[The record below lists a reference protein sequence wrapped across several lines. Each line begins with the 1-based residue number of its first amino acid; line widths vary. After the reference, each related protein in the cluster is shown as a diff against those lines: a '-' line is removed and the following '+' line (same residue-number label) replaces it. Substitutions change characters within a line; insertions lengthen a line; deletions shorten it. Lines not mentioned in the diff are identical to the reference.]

1 MKKPIPHNDDTPP
14 TDHPSDGVPPRKDP
28 AMTSFQRQTVI
39 VTCLATAML
48 MLDIAVVNVAIPR
61 IGHDLHSGLT
71 GLQWVVDAYT
81 VLLAACVLTAGSLA
95 DRLGRRFLLRI
106 GLVVFT
112 VASVACATAA
122 SITTLDIARGVQGLG
137 AAAMF
142 ATSLAVL
149 AEAFPQRKERNGA
162 FAAYGATIGA
172 AFAVGPL
179 LGGVLTAWVGWRSIF
194 FINVPLGLLCLIGS
208 VRLRESSDHAPA
220 GSIGSDKGSSSEDS
234 SCWCSACCRGNVVGW
249 STPQIVAELVT
260 ALALLV
266 AFFFVERLRRE
277 PMLPLGMFRNSSF
290 TGAQVAAFTMSASF
304 FAIFIY
310 LILYLQEILHLSP
323 IRAGLAL
330 MPCTIVVFVVSG
342 MSSQL
347 VDRISHRTMISGG
360 LGLAAVGLAA
370 MTIAGSHSSWTALL
384 VGEIVV
390 GVGTGLFN
398 PALSNVALSVVSDR
412 ESGLAAGVNDTFRQM
427 GIAVGIAALGAVIPA
442 RDALGSGSAAAY
454 VGGLHSALFVATIVA
469 AAGSVATMALMERG
483 SQAKGRAT
491 VGVDTLATEVA

>member
-1 MKKPIPHNDDTPP
+1 
-14 TDHPSDGVPPRKDP
+14 
-28 AMTSFQRQTVI
+28 MTSLQRRTVTI
-39 VTCLATAML
+39 TCLATAML

-61 IGHDLHSGLT
+61 IGHDLRSGLT

-81 VLLAACVLTAGSLA
+81 VILAAGVLTAGSLA
-95 DRLGRRFLLRI
+95 DRLGRRFVLRI
-106 GLVVFT
+106 GVGVFT
-112 VASVACATAA
+112 VASVVCATAT
-122 SITTLDIARGVQGLG
+122 SIATLDIARGVQGLG

-149 AEAFPQRKERNGA
+149 AEAFPDHKERNGA

-172 AFAVGPL
+172 AFAMGPL
-179 LGGVLTAWVGWRSIF
+179 LGGLLTSWVGWRSIF
-194 FINVPLGLLCLIGS
+194 FVNVPLGALCLVGS
-208 VRLRESSDHAPA
+208 VALRESSDPHPRRVDW
-220 GSIGSDKGSSSEDS
+220 IGQGLLVGGLFLLVLGLL
-234 SCWCSACCRGNVVGW
+234 RGNVAGW
-249 STPQIVAELVT
+249 STTQIVAELVT
-260 ALALLV
+260 AVVLLV
-266 AFFFVERLRRE
+266 AFVCIERLRSE
-277 PMLPLGMFRNSSF
+277 PMLPLGMFRNRSF

-304 FAIFIY
+304 FALFIY

-330 MPCTIVVFVVSG
+330 MPCTIVIFVVSG
-342 MSSQL
+342 VSSQL

-370 MTIAGSHSSWTALL
+370 MTIAGTHSSWTALL

-442 RDALGSGSAAAY
+442 RDALGAGSATGY
-454 VGGLHSALFVATIVA
+454 VSGLHSALVIATIVA
-469 AAGSVATMALMERG
+469 AAGSVATMALIGRG
-483 SQAKGRAT
+483 AMASSRTT
-491 VGVDTLATEVA
+491 VGVDTLATETA

>member
-1 MKKPIPHNDDTPP
+1 
-14 TDHPSDGVPPRKDP
+14 
-28 AMTSFQRQTVI
+28 
-39 VTCLATAML
+39 ML

-81 VLLAACVLTAGSLA
+81 VILAACVLTAGSLA
-95 DRLGRRFLLRI
+95 DRLGRRFVLRV
-106 GLVVFT
+106 GLGVFT
-112 VASVACATAA
+112 VASVVCASAT
-122 SITTLDIARGVQGLG
+122 SITTLDVARGVQGLG

-149 AEAFPQRKERNGA
+149 AEAFPERKERNGA

-172 AFAVGPL
+172 AFAIGPL
-179 LGGVLTAWVGWRSIF
+179 LGGILTAWVGWRSIF
-194 FINVPLGLLCLIGS
+194 FVNVPLGLVCLVGT
-208 VRLRESSDHAPA
+208 VGLRESKDPQPRKVDW
-220 GSIGSDKGSSSEDS
+220 IGQGLLISGLFLLVLSLL
-234 SCWCSACCRGNVVGW
+234 RGNVVGW
-249 STPQIVAELVT
+249 SSAQIVVGLVG
-260 ALALLV
+260 AVALL
-266 AFFFVERLRRE
+266 AGFVLGERLRRA
-277 PMLPLGMFRNSSF
+277 PMLPLELFRDRSF

-310 LILYLQEILHLSP
+310 LILYLQEVLHLSP

-342 MSSQL
+342 VSSQL
-347 VDRISHRTMISGG
+347 VDRMSHRTMISGG
-360 LGLAAVGLAA
+360 LGLAAVGLAT
-370 MTIAGSHSSWTALL
+370 MTIAGTHSSWTALL

-398 PALSNVALSVVSDR
+398 PALSNVALSVVSER

-442 RDALGSGSAAAY
+442 RDSLGAGSANGY
-454 VGGLHSALFVATIVA
+454 VAGLHSALIIATIVA
-469 AAGSVATMALMERG
+469 AAGSVATMALIGRG
-483 SQAKGRAT
+483 ATAPSAAT
-491 VGVDTLATEVA
+491 VDIDALATEPA

>member
-1 MKKPIPHNDDTPP
+1 
-14 TDHPSDGVPPRKDP
+14 
-28 AMTSFQRQTVI
+28 MTSLQRRTV
-39 VTCLATAML
+39 VLSCLATAML

-61 IGHDLHSGLT
+61 IGRDLHSGLT

-81 VLLAACVLTAGSLA
+81 VILAACVLTAGSLA
-95 DRLGRRFLLRI
+95 DRLGRRFVLRI
-106 GLVVFT
+106 GLGVFT
-112 VASVACATAA
+112 VASVVCATATN
-122 SITTLDIARGVQGLG
+122 ITTLDVARGVQGLG

-149 AEAFPQRKERNGA
+149 AEAFPGRKERNGA

-179 LGGVLTAWVGWRSIF
+179 LGGVITAWLGWRSIF
-194 FINVPLGLLCLIGS
+194 LVNVPLGVVGLLGS
-208 VRLRESSDHAPA
+208 LRLRESSDP
-220 GSIGSDKGSSSEDS
+220 SPRRVDWIGQGLLVGGLFLLILGLL
-234 SCWCSACCRGNVVGW
+234 RGNAVGW
-249 STPQIVAELVT
+249 AKPQIVAELVT
-260 ALALLV
+260 AVALLV
-266 AFFFVERLRRE
+266 TFVVVEHVRRE
-277 PMLPLGMFRNSSF
+277 PMLPLGMFRSPSF
-290 TGAQVAAFTMSASF
+290 AGAQVAAFTMSASF

-310 LILYLQEILHLSP
+310 LILYLQEILHLSA

-342 MSSQL
+342 VSSQL

-427 GIAVGIAALGAVIPA
+427 GIAVGIAALGAMIPA
-442 RDALGSGSAAAY
+442 RDALGSGSPGSY
-454 VGGLHSALFVATIVA
+454 VSGLHSALIIATIVA
-469 AAGSVATMALMERG
+469 AAGSLATMALIGRK
-483 SQAKGRAT
+483 STVRDRAT
-491 VGVDTLATEVA
+491 VDVDTLATEAA

>member
-1 MKKPIPHNDDTPP
+1 
-14 TDHPSDGVPPRKDP
+14 
-28 AMTSFQRQTVI
+28 MTTFQRRTV
-39 VTCLATAML
+39 VLTCLATAML

-81 VLLAACVLTAGSLA
+81 VILAACVLTAGSLA
-95 DRLGRRFLLRI
+95 DRFGRRFVLRI
-106 GLVVFT
+106 GVGIFT
-112 VASVACATAA
+112 VASVVCATATN
-122 SITTLDIARGVQGLG
+122 ITTLDIARGVQGLG

-149 AEAFPQRKERNGA
+149 ADAFPGRKERNGA

-179 LGGVLTAWVGWRSIF
+179 LGGLLTAWAGWRSIF
-194 FINVPLGLLCLIGS
+194 FVNVPLGLVCLVGS
-208 VRLRESSDHAPA
+208 IRLRESSDPHPRRVDW
-220 GSIGSDKGSSSEDS
+220 IGQFLLVGGLFLLVLGLL
-234 SCWCSACCRGNVVGW
+234 RGNVVGW
-249 STPQIVAELVT
+249 SSPQIVVGLVG
-260 ALALLV
+260 AGALLAGFV
-266 AFFFVERLRRE
+266 LVERLRRA
-277 PMLPLGMFRNSSF
+277 PMLPLEMFRDRSF

-342 MSSQL
+342 VSSQL
-347 VDRISHRTMISGG
+347 VDRMSHRAMISGG

-370 MTIAGSHSSWTALL
+370 MTIAGTHSSWMALL

-442 RDALGSGSAAAY
+442 RDALGGGSAGGY
-454 VGGLHSALFVATIVA
+454 VTGLHSALIIATIVA
-469 AAGSVATMALMERG
+469 AAGSVATMALI
-483 SQAKGRAT
+483 GRVAT
-491 VGVDTLATEVA
+491 VQSRETVDVDTLATEAA

>member
-1 MKKPIPHNDDTPP
+1 MAKT
-14 TDHPSDGVPPRKDP
+14 VRKDS
-28 AMTSFQRQTVI
+28 AMTSLQRRTVF
-39 VTCLATAML
+39 VSCLATAML
-48 MLDIAVVNVAIPR
+48 MLDIAVVNVAIPH
-61 IGHDLHSGLT
+61 IGRDLHSGLT

-81 VLLAACVLTAGSLA
+81 VLLAAGVLTAGSLA
-95 DRLGRRFLLRI
+95 DRLGRRFVLRV
-106 GLVVFT
+106 GLGVFT
-112 VASVACATAA
+112 VASVVCATAT
-122 SITTLDIARGVQGLG
+122 SIATLDVARGIQGVG

-149 AEAFPQRKERNGA
+149 AEAFPERKARNGA

-172 AFAVGPL
+172 SFAVGPF
-179 LGGVLTAWVGWRSIF
+179 LGGLLTAWVGWRSIF
-194 FINVPLGLLCLIGS
+194 FVNVPLGLLCLAGS
-208 VRLRESSDHAPA
+208 TQLRESSDPHPRRVDW
-220 GSIGSDKGSSSEDS
+220 IGQGLLVGGLFLLVLGLL
-234 SCWCSACCRGNVVGW
+234 RGNVVGW

-260 ALALLV
+260 AVALLI
-266 AFFFVERLRRE
+266 AFVVVEHVRRQ
-277 PMLPLGMFRNSSF
+277 PMLPLGMFRDPSF
-290 TGAQVAAFTMSASF
+290 AGAQVAAFAMSASF

-342 MSSQL
+342 VSSQL
-347 VDRISHRTMISGG
+347 LDRISHRAMISGG

-370 MTIAGSHSSWTALL
+370 MTMAGSHSSWAALL
-384 VGEIVV
+384 VGELVV

-442 RDALGSGSAAAY
+442 RDALGSGSAAGY
-454 VGGLHSALFVATIVA
+454 VAGLHDALLIATVVA
-469 AAGSVATMALMERG
+469 AAGSLATMALIGRR
-483 SQAKGRAT
+483 SAARARAT
-491 VGVDTLATEVA
+491 AGAGALAPEVA

>member
-1 MKKPIPHNDDTPP
+1 
-14 TDHPSDGVPPRKDP
+14 
-28 AMTSFQRQTVI
+28 
-39 VTCLATAML
+39 ML

-61 IGHDLHSGLT
+61 IGHDLRSGLT

-81 VLLAACVLTAGSLA
+81 VILAACVLTAGSLA
-95 DRLGRRFLLRI
+95 DRLGRRFVLRV
-106 GLVVFT
+106 GLGVFT
-112 VASVACATAA
+112 VASVVCASAT
-122 SITTLDIARGVQGLG
+122 SITTLDVARGVQGLG

-149 AEAFPQRKERNGA
+149 AEAFPERKERNGA

-179 LGGVLTAWVGWRSIF
+179 LGGILTAWVGWRSIF
-194 FINVPLGLLCLIGS
+194 FVNVPLGLVCLVGT
-208 VRLRESSDHAPA
+208 VGLRESKDPQPRKVDW
-220 GSIGSDKGSSSEDS
+220 IGQGLLVSGLFLLILSLL
-234 SCWCSACCRGNVVGW
+234 RGNVVGW
-249 STPQIVAELVT
+249 SSAQIVVGLVG
-260 ALALLV
+260 AVALLV
-266 AFFFVERLRRE
+266 GFVLGEGLRRA
-277 PMLPLGMFRNSSF
+277 PMLPLELFRDRSF

-310 LILYLQEILHLSP
+310 LILYLQEVLHLSP

-342 MSSQL
+342 VSSQL
-347 VDRISHRTMISGG
+347 VDRMSHRTMISGG
-360 LGLAAVGLAA
+360 LGLAAVGLAT
-370 MTIAGSHSSWTALL
+370 MTIAGTHSSWTTLL

-398 PALSNVALSVVSDR
+398 PAMSNVALSVVSER

-442 RDALGSGSAAAY
+442 RDALGAGSASGY
-454 VGGLHSALFVATIVA
+454 VAGLHSALIIATIVA
-469 AAGSVATMALMERG
+469 TAGSVATMALIGR
-483 SQAKGRAT
+483 RAT
-491 VGVDTLATEVA
+491 APSAATVDIDALATEPA

>member
-1 MKKPIPHNDDTPP
+1 
-14 TDHPSDGVPPRKDP
+14 
-28 AMTSFQRQTVI
+28 
-39 VTCLATAML
+39 

-61 IGHDLHSGLT
+61 IGRDLHGGLT

-81 VLLAACVLTAGSLA
+81 VILAACVLTAGSLA
-95 DRLGRRFLLRI
+95 DRLGRRFVLRI
-106 GLVVFT
+106 GLGVFT
-112 VASVACATAA
+112 VASVVCATAGN
-122 SITTLDIARGVQGLG
+122 ITTLDVARGVQGLG

-149 AEAFPQRKERNGA
+149 AEAFPGRKERNGA

-179 LGGVLTAWVGWRSIF
+179 LGGLLTAWIGWRSIF
-194 FINVPLGLLCLIGS
+194 FVNVPLGLVCLVGT
-208 VRLRESSDHAPA
+208 VRLRESSDPHPRQVDW
-220 GSIGSDKGSSSEDS
+220 IGQGLLVGGLFLLILGLL
-234 SCWCSACCRGNVVGW
+234 RGNVAGW
-249 STPQIVAELVT
+249 PSPQIVVELAGAV
-260 ALALLV
+260 ALLV
-266 AFFFVERLRRE
+266 GFVLVERLRRA
-277 PMLPLGMFRNSSF
+277 PMLPLEMFRDPSF

-330 MPCTIVVFVVSG
+330 MPCTIVVFAVSG
-342 MSSQL
+342 VSSQL
-347 VDRISHRTMISGG
+347 VDRISHRIMISGG
-360 LGLAAVGLAA
+360 LALAAVGLAA
-370 MTIAGSHSSWTALL
+370 MTIAGSHSSWIALL

-427 GIAVGIAALGAVIPA
+427 GIAVGIAALGSVIPA
-442 RDALGSGSAAAY
+442 RDALGAGSAGGY
-454 VGGLHSALFVATIVA
+454 VTGLHCALIIATVVA
-469 AAGSVATMALMERG
+469 AAGSLATMALIGRG
-483 SQAKGRAT
+483 ATAGSRAR

>member
-1 MKKPIPHNDDTPP
+1 MPP
-14 TDHPSDGVPPRKDP
+14 SPWGRCSAASSRRGSAGARSSSSTCRSDCCAWSGPSDCASRATPTP
-28 AMTSFQRQTVI
+28 AES
-39 VTCLATAML
+39 
-48 MLDIAVVNVAIPR
+48 
-61 IGHDLHSGLT
+61 IGSGKRLLVG
-71 GLQWVVDAYT
+71 GL
-81 VLLAACVLTAGSLA
+81 
-95 DRLGRRFLLRI
+95 FLL
-106 GLVVFT
+106 V
-112 VASVACATAA
+112 
-122 SITTLDIARGVQGLG
+122 
-137 AAAMF
+137 
-142 ATSLAVL
+142 
-149 AEAFPQRKERNGA
+149 
-162 FAAYGATIGA
+162 
-172 AFAVGPL
+172 
-179 LGGVLTAWVGWRSIF
+179 
-194 FINVPLGLLCLIGS
+194 LGLL
-208 VRLRESSDHAPA
+208 
-220 GSIGSDKGSSSEDS
+220 
-234 SCWCSACCRGNVVGW
+234 RGNVVGW

-260 ALALLV
+260 AVALLV
-266 AFFFVERLRRE
+266 AFVFVERLRRE
-277 PMLPLGMFRNSSF
+277 PMLPLGMFRNPSF

-342 MSSQL
+342 ISSQL

-442 RDALGSGSAAAY
+442 RDALGSGSAAGY
-454 VGGLHSALFVATIVA
+454 VNGLHSALLIATIVA
-469 AAGSVATMALMERG
+469 GCRVRG
-483 SQAKGRAT
+483 HDGAHRA
-491 VGVDTLATEVA
+491 GVDGQDPSDGRRRHLGHRGA

>member
-1 MKKPIPHNDDTPP
+1 
-14 TDHPSDGVPPRKDP
+14 
-28 AMTSFQRQTVI
+28 MTSFQRRTVI
-39 VTCLATAML
+39 VACLATAML

-71 GLQWVVDAYT
+71 GLQWIVDAYT

-95 DRLGRRFLLRI
+95 DRLGRRFVLRI

-112 VASVACATAA
+112 VASVVCATATNIA
-122 SITTLDIARGVQGLG
+122 TLDIARGVQGLG

-149 AEAFPQRKERNGA
+149 AEAFPERKERNGA

-179 LGGVLTAWVGWRSIF
+179 LGGLLTAWVGWRSIF
-194 FINVPLGLLCLIGS
+194 FVNVPLGLLCLLGS
-208 VRLRESSDHAPA
+208 IRLRESSDPHPRRVDWM
-220 GSIGSDKGSSSEDS
+220 GQGLLVGGLFLLVLGLL
-234 SCWCSACCRGNVVGW
+234 RGNVVGW
-249 STPQIVAELVT
+249 SKPQIVAELVT
-260 ALALLV
+260 AGALLV
-266 AFFFVERLRRE
+266 AFVLVEHLQRE
-277 PMLPLGMFRNSSF
+277 PMLPLGMFRNRSF

-330 MPCTIVVFVVSG
+330 MPCTIVVFVVSA

-360 LGLAAVGLAA
+360 LALAAVGLAA

-398 PALSNVALSVVSDR
+398 PALSNVALSVVSER

-442 RDALGSGSAAAY
+442 RDALGSGSAAGY
-454 VGGLHSALFVATIVA
+454 VTGLHSALFVATIVA
-469 AAGSVATMALMERG
+469 GAGSVATMALMGRG
-483 SQAKGRAT
+483 SMARDRAT
-491 VGVDTLATEVA
+491 VGVDTFATEIA

>member
-1 MKKPIPHNDDTPP
+1 MMTA
-14 TDHPSDGVPPRKDP
+14 GQRKDP
-28 AMTSFQRQTVI
+28 AMTSFQRRTVI
-39 VTCLATAML
+39 FTCLATAML

-81 VLLAACVLTAGSLA
+81 VILAACVLTAGSLA
-95 DRLGRRFLLRI
+95 DRLGRRFVLQV
-106 GLVVFT
+106 GVGVFT
-112 VASVACATAA
+112 VASVVCATATN
-122 SITTLDIARGVQGLG
+122 ITALDVARGVQGLG

-149 AEAFPQRKERNGA
+149 ADAFPERKERNGA

-172 AFAVGPL
+172 SFAVGPL
-179 LGGVLTAWVGWRSIF
+179 LGGVLTAWFGWRSIF
-194 FINVPLGLLCLIGS
+194 FVNVPLGLVCLAGT
-208 VRLRESSDHAPA
+208 VRLRESSDPHPRRVDW
-220 GSIGSDKGSSSEDS
+220 IGQGLLVSGLFLLVLGLL
-234 SCWCSACCRGNVVGW
+234 RGNAVGW
-249 STPQIVAELVT
+249 SSPQIVVGLVG
-260 ALALLV
+260 AVALLAGFIV
-266 AFFFVERLRRE
+266 VERLRRA
-277 PMLPLGMFRNSSF
+277 PMLPLEMFRDPSF

-342 MSSQL
+342 VSSQL
-347 VDRISHRTMISGG
+347 VDRISHRVMISGG

-370 MTIAGSHSSWTALL
+370 MTIAGTHSSWTALL

-398 PALSNVALSVVSDR
+398 PAMSNVALSVVPER

-442 RDALGSGSAAAY
+442 RDALGAGSAGGY
-454 VGGLHSALFVATIVA
+454 VNGLHTALIIGTIVA
-469 AAGSVATMALMERG
+469 AAGSVATMALIGRG
-483 SQAKGRAT
+483 ATAPSRAT
-491 VGVDTLATEVA
+491 ADVDALAAEVA

>member
-1 MKKPIPHNDDTPP
+1 
-14 TDHPSDGVPPRKDP
+14 
-28 AMTSFQRQTVI
+28 MTSLQRRTVLL
-39 VTCLATAML
+39 TCLATAML
-48 MLDIAVVNVAIPR
+48 MLDIAVVSVAIPR

-81 VLLAACVLTAGSLA
+81 VILAACVLTAGSVA
-95 DRLGRRFLLRI
+95 DRLGRRLVLRI
-106 GLVVFT
+106 GLGIFT
-112 VASVACATAA
+112 VASVVCATATN
-122 SITTLDIARGVQGLG
+122 ITTLDVARGVQGLG

-149 AEAFPQRKERNGA
+149 AEAFPERKERNRA

-179 LGGVLTAWVGWRSIF
+179 LGGLLTAWVGWRSIF
-194 FINVPLGLLCLIGS
+194 FVNVPLGLVCLVGS
-208 VRLRESSDHAPA
+208 IRLRESSDPHPRRVDWT
-220 GSIGSDKGSSSEDS
+220 GQGLLVSGLFLLILGLL
-234 SCWCSACCRGNVVGW
+234 RGNAVGW
-249 STPQIVAELVT
+249 SSPRIVVELVG
-260 ALALLV
+260 AAALLV
-266 AFFFVERLRRE
+266 GFVAVERLKRA
-277 PMLPLGMFRNSSF
+277 PMLPLEMFRDPSF

-342 MSSQL
+342 VSSQL
-347 VDRISHRTMISGG
+347 VERISHRAMISGG

-370 MTIAGSHSSWTALL
+370 MTIAGTHSSWMALL

-412 ESGLAAGVNDTFRQM
+412 ESGLAAGVNDTFRQT

-442 RDALGSGSAAAY
+442 RDALGSGSAGGY
-454 VGGLHSALFVATIVA
+454 VAGLHSALIIATIVA
-469 AAGSVATMALMERG
+469 AAGSVATMALIGRG
-483 SQAKGRAT
+483 AT
-491 VGVDTLATEVA
+491 APSPAPVGVDTLTTETA

>member
-1 MKKPIPHNDDTPP
+1 
-14 TDHPSDGVPPRKDP
+14 
-28 AMTSFQRQTVI
+28 MTSFQRRTVI
-39 VTCLATAML
+39 LTCLATAML

-61 IGHDLHSGLT
+61 IGRDLHSSLT

-81 VLLAACVLTAGSLA
+81 VILAACVLTAGSLA
-95 DRLGRRFLLRI
+95 DRLGRRLVLRI
-106 GLVVFT
+106 GLGVFT
-112 VASVACATAA
+112 VASVVCATAT
-122 SITTLDIARGVQGLG
+122 SITTLDVARGAQGLG

-149 AEAFPQRKERNGA
+149 AEAFPGRKERNGA

-179 LGGVLTAWVGWRSIF
+179 LGGLLTAWVGWRSIF
-194 FINVPLGLLCLIGS
+194 FVNVPLGLVSLIGS
-208 VRLRESSDHAPA
+208 IWLRESSDPHPRQVDWTGQALL
-220 GSIGSDKGSSSEDS
+220 IGGLFLLILGLL
-234 SCWCSACCRGNVVGW
+234 RGNAVGW
-249 STPQIVAELVT
+249 SSPQIVVELLAAV
-260 ALALLV
+260 ALLV
-266 AFFFVERLRRE
+266 AFILVERLKRAA
-277 PMLPLGMFRNSSF
+277 MLPLEMFRDPSF

-342 MSSQL
+342 VSSQL

-370 MTIAGSHSSWTALL
+370 MTIAGSHSSWLALL

-398 PALSNVALSVVSDR
+398 PALSNVALSVVSER
-412 ESGLAAGVNDTFRQM
+412 ESGLAAGVNDTFRQT

-442 RDALGSGSAAAY
+442 RDALGAGSAAGY
-454 VGGLHSALFVATIVA
+454 VSGLHTALIVATIVA
-469 AAGSVATMALMERG
+469 AAGSVATTALIGRRATER
-483 SQAKGRAT
+483 SRAT
-491 VGVDTLATEVA
+491 VDVDTLAADVA